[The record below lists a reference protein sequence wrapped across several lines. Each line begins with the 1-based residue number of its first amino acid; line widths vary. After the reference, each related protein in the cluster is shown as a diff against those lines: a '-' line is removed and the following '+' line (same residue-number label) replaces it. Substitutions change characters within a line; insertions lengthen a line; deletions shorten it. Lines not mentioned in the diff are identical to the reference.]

1 MNKRQKAILVKFITV
16 IVITAVAVV
25 AMVNFKDWV
34 NRSEAVRAM
43 EHLGQIVLQ
52 YRKNHGSVPPES
64 YVDGIKEDLEGH
76 VRLGN
81 LRYRARWLDF
91 ESTPDEILA
100 YTEGNYHSLLV
111 GKGYVVLRL
120 DGRVEWMGKREF
132 ETLLAQHQSPME
144 IQMLQQLE

>member
-1 MNKRQKAILVKFITV
+1 MNKRQKAILVKFIIV

-25 AMVNFKDWV
+25 AMINFKDWV
-34 NRSEAVRAM
+34 NRSEAMRAM
-43 EHLGQIVLQ
+43 EHLGQVVLQ

-100 YTEGNYHSLLV
+100 YTEKNYRSLLV